1 MDKELVDVNKQQV
14 GLLSQIKDGIM
25 MLVDKPTNRSSN
37 RSMVERSN
45 NVKKLDTTLDFN
57 KSMGISNIIQ

>member
-25 MLVDKPTNRSSN
+25 MLVDKPTGSN
-37 RSMVERSN
+37 TRSMADSSN
-45 NVKKLDTTLDFN
+45 NVKELGTTLDFN